1 MLVTSS
7 RLIGANV
14 YSLQTGAPIG
24 TISEPIIDP
33 DKLKIVAFK
42 LTGPLIQH
50 ANILDINSI
59 REYSDIGIIIDS
71 IEELAAPEDIIKI
84 EKLLSLNFNLIGLK
98 VETKKGSKLGK
109 VFDYTFMSDNYIIQ
123 QIIVRRP
130 AIKAFIDPELTIH
143 RREITEVN
151 DYKII
156 VKDEEKTIKA
166 RAENE
171 DFIPNFVNPFRKSE
185 PDYAPAD
192 YEETEE

>member
-42 LTGPLIQH
+42 LTGPLIQY

>member
-7 RLIGANV
+7 RFIGTNV
-14 YSLQTGAPIG
+14 YSLQTGAPVG
-24 TISEPIIDP
+24 AISEPIIDP

-42 LTGPLIQH
+42 LTGPLIRN
-50 ANILDINSI
+50 AYILDINSI

-71 IEELAAPEDIIKI
+71 IEELAAPEDIVII

-109 VFDYTFMSDNYIIQ
+109 VQDYTFMSDDFIIQ

-130 AIKAFIDPELTIH
+130 VVKAFMDPELTIH
-143 RREITEVN
+143 RREIAEIT

-166 RAENE
+166 RSANE
-171 DFIPNFVNPFRKSE
+171 DFIPNFVNPFRTKE

-192 YEETEE
+192 TEEAGE

>member
-7 RLIGANV
+7 RFIGTTV

-24 TISEPIIDP
+24 AISEPIIDP
-33 DKLKIVAFK
+33 DKLKIVDRR

-59 REYSDIGIIIDS
+59 REYSDIGLIIDS
-71 IEELAAPEDIIKI
+71 IEELSAPEDIVKI

-109 VFDYTFMSDNYIIQ
+109 VSDYTFMSDNYIIQ
-123 QIIVRRP
+123 QIIVKRP
-130 AIKAFIDPELTIH
+130 TIKAFIDPELTIH
-143 RREITEVN
+143 RREIAEIN

-166 RAENE
+166 RSENE
-171 DFIPNFVNPFRKSE
+171 DFIPNFVNPFRNKE

-192 YEETEE
+192 TEEAND

>member
-7 RLIGANV
+7 RFIGTAV

-24 TISEPIIDP
+24 TISEPIVDP

-42 LTGPLIQH
+42 LTGPLIRS

-59 REYSDIGIIIDS
+59 REYSDIGLIVDS
-71 IEELAAPEDIIKI
+71 IEELAAEDIVKI
-84 EKLLSLNFNLIGLK
+84 EKILSLNFQPIGLK

-109 VFDYTFMSDNYIIQ
+109 VQDYTFMSDDFIIQ

-130 AIKAFIDPELTIH
+130 VVKAFMDPELTIH
-143 RREITEVN
+143 RREIAEIT

-166 RAENE
+166 RSANE
-171 DFIPNFVNPFRKSE
+171 DFIPNFVNPFRTKE

-192 YEETEE
+192 AKEAGE